1 MTREN
6 TRYNGWIRVRGNTGY
21 KRKNKTGYKRRIR
34 TRGNSEYKSRKGKR
48 KYRILE

>member
-1 MTREN
+1 M
-6 TRYNGWIRVRGNTGY
+6 VGY
-21 KRKNKTGYKRRIR
+21 KSKRKYRIQEIKTGYKRRIR